1 MTSITIPSSVTVIA
15 MEHSKTAAVSKSIVI
30 PNSVLPLKVEHSP
43 AAHGLRAFISK
54 EMRRYYQRKCL
65 FCPCGHLFL
74 PETTGWTN
82 PWSGRPA
89 TLWIELPEITEQ
101 PQSYAVI
108 EGDSVTFSV
117 VAKGAEPL
125 SYQWYKEGVA
135 IENATGTSY
144 TIESVSA
151 EDLGNYTVTVSNE
164 SGVATSTVATLTL
177 KIPYRATGTVQV
189 VDGSVVGLH
198 LTDGGWGYTREPKIR
213 IKDETGKGATG
224 HCIIE
229 NGVVTQI
236 IIDNPGSN
244 YSGEATILI
253 GSPFSNSSLDIAV
266 SEVKVKMHLVLGME
280 YQLWSSIDCINWEQ
294 VGEPFTAEE
303 EEMTFFFKV
312 ADYGRFFKLQEI

>member
-1 MTSITIPSSVTVIA
+1 M
-15 MEHSKTAAVSKSIVI
+15 
-30 PNSVLPLKVEHSP
+30 
-43 AAHGLRAFISK
+43 
-54 EMRRYYQRKCL
+54 
-65 FCPCGHLFL
+65 
-74 PETTGWTN
+74 
-82 PWSGRPA
+82 
-89 TLWIELPEITEQ
+89 
-101 PQSYAVI
+101 
-108 EGDSVTFSV
+108 
-117 VAKGAEPL
+117 
-125 SYQWYKEGVA
+125 
-135 IENATGTSY
+135 
-144 TIESVSA
+144 
-151 EDLGNYTVTVSNE
+151 
-164 SGVATSTVATLTL
+164 ATLTL

-189 VDGSVVGLH
+189 VNGFVVGLH

-294 VGEPFTAEE
+294 VGETFTAEE
-303 EEMTFFFKV
+303 EEMDIRFQV
-312 ADYGRFFKLQEI
+312 EDYGRFFKLQEI